1 MNKIFHM
8 KLNLLMHQTAKKN
21 TESNDDKR
29 EENATLKNQEIFSEK
44 NIRQSFTEKH
54 TGQDTR
60 ANIKD

>member
-1 MNKIFHM
+1 
-8 KLNLLMHQTAKKN
+8 MHQTAKKN
-21 TESNDDKR
+21 TERNDDKR